1 MPPTKKAAAA
11 AAAEDSR
18 SDASTVRERQI
29 AAAAHARKS
38 KQNAAAAAAA
48 AKDNGS
54 ALKELAAVSADASE
68 TAQAPGM
75 SWNTTPLSL
84 LNTYRVSHH
93 LSTPAAFTSP
103 LNHALLANP
112 GIGRQSPTMARRKE
126 KRRVSKDQLATN
138 VRKHFN
144 GAAVNEIDV
153 VVELVYKSKNKDKAF
168 RMRSAPGITKKS

>member
-1 MPPTKKAAAA
+1 
-11 AAAEDSR
+11 
-18 SDASTVRERQI
+18 
-29 AAAAHARKS
+29 
-38 KQNAAAAAAA
+38 
-48 AKDNGS
+48 
-54 ALKELAAVSADASE
+54 
-68 TAQAPGM
+68 M

-112 GIGRQSPTMARRKE
+112 GIGRQSPTMARRKD

-153 VVELVYKSKNKDKAF
+153 VVELVYKSKNKGKAL
-168 RMRSAPGITKKS
+168 RW